1 MEELCG
7 NKGAV
12 QTECNE
18 MITEGCL
25 YILLSRTS
33 LADGRAGL
41 SIIPF
46 VLDEFLCRWLR
57 GRCIN
62 HIHAERNIPAGWN
75 RGDRRA
81 LASPQE
87 WAFQERID
95 HKFGSIL
102 AVAPRGLFRK

>member
-57 GRCIN
+57 DRCIN
-62 HIHAERNIPAGWN
+62 HIHAERNIPASMIGPFLFSDCRPELRLISRAPEARAEELGCLFKGRVLGW
-75 RGDRRA
+75 
-81 LASPQE
+81 
-87 WAFQERID
+87 
-95 HKFGSIL
+95 
-102 AVAPRGLFRK
+102 